1 MAHPVRVR
9 EAKTLAG
16 LLRERAQIHP
26 ESSAIRFRE
35 GGGWLSWSWGEYWT
49 RACGAAA
56 ELHRQGIRPGDQV
69 MILVPEVRQAVTSLF
84 GVWALGAVPTILG
97 VPYRLN
103 DLGAYL
109 AQLKETAR
117 KLDAKALVL
126 SDMLR
131 AMAGD
136 EASTPELPILSA
148 EALAEGRVDG
158 FKPEPDAAPGPCI
171 IQLTSGSTHSPRG
184 VVLAHD
190 RVMLHMESM
199 SQALPSPEHAAAVSW
214 LPLHHDMGLLG
225 GLLFPFFNDF
235 TAHMLSPLDFRTRP
249 YAWLE
254 AMSETH
260 ATICAAPPSAY
271 AICLPLAGKALE
283 QRLDLSAWEVAMI
296 GAEPVSPRLLSNF
309 ARAFGPCG
317 FRPEAFFPVYGL
329 AEATV
334 AVTFPQKLA
343 PTKWDFIDRARLE
356 REGRAVP
363 CQPGPGALELT
374 GLGRAIPHSEMR
386 LVDEQNQPCDER
398 QQGEILVRSASL
410 MQAYYREPEA
420 TADSFWEGWLR
431 TGDLGYLADGHLFV
445 TGRKKELI
453 IKGGHNLSPGAIE
466 EVAAGVEG
474 VRAGCLA

>member
-1 MAHPVRVR
+1 
-9 EAKTLAG
+9 
-16 LLRERAQIHP
+16 
-26 ESSAIRFRE
+26 
-35 GGGWLSWSWGEYWT
+35 
-49 RACGAAA
+49 
-56 ELHRQGIRPGDQV
+56 
-69 MILVPEVRQAVTSLF
+69 
-84 GVWALGAVPTILG
+84 VPTIVG

-109 AQLKETAR
+109 AQLKQTAR

-136 EASTPELPILSA
+136 EASSPELPLISA
-148 EALAEGRVDG
+148 EALERGEADG
-158 FKPEPDAAPGPCI
+158 FRPEPDAAPGPCI
-171 IQLTSGSTHSPRG
+171 IQLTSGSTDSPRG

-199 SQALPSPEHAAAVSW
+199 SQALPSPEHAVALSW

-235 TAHMLSPLDFRTRP
+235 TANMLSPLDFRTRP

-254 AMSETH
+254 AMSETR

-271 AICLPLAGKALE
+271 AICVQLAGKALE
-283 QRLDLSAWEVAMI
+283 ARLDLSAWEVAMV
-296 GAEPVSPRLLSNF
+296 GAEPVSPRLLCNF
-309 ARAFGPCG
+309 ARALGPCG
-317 FRPEAFFPVYGL
+317 FRAEAFFPVYGL

-334 AVTFPQKLA
+334 AVTFPEKLA
-343 PTKWDFIDRARLE
+343 PSKVEIVDRARLE

-374 GLGRAIPHSEMR
+374 GLGRPIPRTEMR
-386 LVDEQNQPCDER
+386 LVDEQNQPCEER
-398 QQGEILVRSASL
+398 QQGEILVRSSTL
-410 MQAYYREPEA
+410 MQGYYREPEA
-420 TADSFWEGWLR
+420 TAGSFWEGWLR
-431 TGDLGYLADGHLFV
+431 TGDLGYVADGHLFV

-453 IKGGHNLSPGAIE
+453 IKGGHNLSPAAIE
-466 EVAAGVEG
+466 EVAGVVEG
-474 VRAGCLA
+474 VRAGCLAAVGVRSAERETERAYLVAETKLEGDARSALDEALRERLREHGMSIDQVLLVPPGTLPKTTSGKIRRRAVADAIASGRFPDIA